1 MLDGVKVNCLLDS
14 GAEVSTLT
22 EYFFSNTSG
31 LVDTTPWWL
40 RITAANGRDI
50 HYRGYVEFDLGI
62 GGRKFPGMGFL
73 VVRDL
78 DDPEARRR
86 KQQVLGI
93 FGSNIIRKLSE
104 ELQESDLVDSSAE
117 LAQVLRLYSAPLR
130 QMEATNGKR
139 QLWKIGLV
147 KTRETIGVLSRSMM
161 VIVGTG
167 NQQRGTYNALVEQV
181 DGWVLLVEWSVA
193 RDAFVIPSFSKTG

>member
-1 MLDGVKVNCLLDS
+1 M
-14 GAEVSTLT
+14 
-22 EYFFSNTSG
+22 
-31 LVDTTPWWL
+31 
-40 RITAANGRDI
+40 
-50 HYRGYVEFDLGI
+50 EFDLGI

-130 QMEATNGKR
+130 QMEATKCGM
-139 QLWKIGLV
+139 G
-147 KTRETIGVLSRSMM
+147 
-161 VIVGTG
+161 
-167 NQQRGTYNALVEQV
+167 
-181 DGWVLLVEWSVA
+181 
-193 RDAFVIPSFSKTG
+193 RDNYERLA